1 MTIAESP
8 EFGPIARPA
17 DATPWRN
24 RSTSTLTSIGLA
36 SVLPL
41 VISFLIAQHFAM
53 PGATALVAVFVPLQL
68 LAAGASAT
76 YVGGRRGIPDAVLTV
91 IVLFLVLLVAIVLGS
106 VLLNLIRKG
115 IHALSIQFLFYDST
129 YVTSSTSLDYGG
141 VFHAI
146 VGTILVVGL
155 AALVTI
161 PLGIG
166 VGVFLTE
173 TRSPMRG
180 PVRFI
185 TQSMTGLPSIVS
197 GLFIYAFFVLSGFS
211 KQVGWLGSA
220 ALLLL
225 MLPTVARLSE
235 EVLKLVPQDLRS
247 AAMALGAP
255 RNKAFFQV
263 VLPAARSGI
272 ITAVLLGLA
281 RIVGETAPLLMTT
294 IPGDAANFNP
304 FSGLMSTLPTY
315 IYKWVSAGS
324 EIAVQRAWGA
334 ALVLLILVGIIFTLA
349 RIFSRQKV

>member
-1 MTIAESP
+1 L
-8 EFGPIARPA
+8 PI
-17 DATPWRN
+17 
-24 RSTSTLTSIGLA
+24 
-36 SVLPL
+36 
-41 VISFLIAQHFAM
+41 VISLLIAQQFAM

-76 YVGGRRGIPDAVLTV
+76 FVGGRRGIPDAVLTV
-91 IVLFLVLLVAIVLGS
+91 IVLFLVLMVAIVLGS

-185 TQSMTGLPSIVS
+185 TQSMTGLPSIVA
-197 GLFIYAFFVLSGFS
+197 GLFIFAFFVLSGFS

-235 EVLKLVPQDLRS
+235 EVLKLVPQDLRG

-255 RNKAFFQV
+255 RNRAFFQV

-294 IPGDAANFNP
+294 IPGDATNFNP

-334 ALVLLILVGIIFTLA
+334 ALVLLILVGMIFTLA
-349 RIFSRQKV
+349 RVFGKQKF